1 MLKNEVKITKTFVS
15 DDKKICFVFFG
26 NEKRENIDYEKLN
39 QIIEQ
44 YFENLNYYDDTIR
57 IISCIRTI
65 FKDFDESYL
74 EVSLS
79 EEEKEISILYI
90 DKLLFKYEESNK
102 KGANI
107 RYMIG
112 RKIDYYDN
120 GIEQFNHGII
130 DSSLNKIKYL
140 KQLESIDDLKITCHD
155 KILYQVYKL
164 FYGEVPDFKIPS
176 INIKFQMMLLILE
189 EFGISFNY
197 DFYKNKKNYPVS
209 FEVTEFVNKMKLF
222 GDIEEKD
229 ILSQE
234 NKNIVQIVGK
244 NINEFIN
251 DQENSLETLIKLGT
265 FLYIKRNCTYKENLL
280 EESEYIKRI
289 NLIRDKIRR
298 K

>member
-44 YFENLNYYDDTIR
+44 YFKNLNYYDDTIR

-112 RKIDYYDN
+112 RTIDYYDN

-140 KQLESIDDLKITCHD
+140 KQLESIDGLKITCHD

>member
-112 RKIDYYDN
+112 RTIDYYDN

-140 KQLESIDDLKITCHD
+140 KQLESIDGLKITCHD